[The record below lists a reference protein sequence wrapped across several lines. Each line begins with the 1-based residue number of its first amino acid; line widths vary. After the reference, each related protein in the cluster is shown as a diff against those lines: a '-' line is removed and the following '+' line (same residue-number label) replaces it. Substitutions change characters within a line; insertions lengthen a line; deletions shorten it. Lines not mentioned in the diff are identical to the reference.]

1 MKFKKPRGVLLGLG
15 FGAFVVAAV
24 LFFLIPVIFADFQYN
39 GLAAV
44 KSGLLGFVSVNFSNV
59 LYVAMFVLFILAFAI
74 MIVYMVSAVQKK
86 HKIHLL
92 IALLSLV
99 FIFGSYLVVSIFFLG
114 SDIEL
119 VLNGVSKTTN
129 STSSLLSLM
138 LVSENLVAKILSSVV
153 LAFAILSNVLLVVHM
168 FVVLVSM
175 SVTEQVKELETKVEE
190 ETKKAIEEKTAEL
203 VASQPAVAEAAPQE
217 AQQQFATI
225 LAPEVEA
232 DLEERKRKEM
242 ALFKECIDSGYF
254 TEYEELEFPDP
265 IEGVEEE
272 PVYEASVV
280 EEKSA
285 FVRKSTVHVG
295 FTHD

>member
-1 MKFKKPRGVLLGLG
+1 MKFKKPRGLLLGLG

-44 KSGLLGFVSVNFSNV
+44 KSGLLGLVSFNFSNV

-99 FIFGSYLVVSIFFLG
+99 FVFGSYLVVSIFFLG

-203 VASQPAVAEAAPQE
+203 VASQPAVAEAASQE

>member
-44 KSGLLGFVSVNFSNV
+44 KSGLLGLVSFNFSNV

-99 FIFGSYLVVSIFFLG
+99 FVFGSYLLVSIFFLG

-119 VLNGVSKTTN
+119 ALNGVSKTTN

>member
-44 KSGLLGFVSVNFSNV
+44 KSGLLGLVSFNFSNV

-99 FIFGSYLVVSIFFLG
+99 FVFGSYLVVSIFFLG

-119 VLNGVSKTTN
+119 VLSGVSKTTN

-203 VASQPAVAEAAPQE
+203 VASQPAVADAAPQE

-265 IEGVEEE
+265 IEGVKEE